1 MKTCSC
7 CKQSKPFAEFNKNK
21 ANKDG
26 LQYQCKVCTKEA
38 NAKSFKKISD
48 EVRQRRVASARV
60 WKENNKDKVV
70 AYRKNYRKENQ
81 AYFTNKQII
90 REKAKLQRVPIWVDD
105 EEKFLIEEVYH
116 LAKLREQAT
125 GIKWHVDHIV
135 PLQGKTVSGLHT
147 INNLQVITAK
157 ENLRKHN
164 IYGE

>member
-7 CKQSKPFAEFNKNK
+7 CKQSKPFAEFNKNR

-26 LQYQCKVCTKEA
+26 FQYQCNSCRKES
-38 NAKSFKKISD
+38 NAKSFQKISE
-48 EVRQRRVASARV
+48 EVRLRRITSAKE
-60 WKENNKDKVV
+60 WKQKNKEKVQ
-70 AYRKNYRKENQ
+70 AYRKEYDTKNRATKTYRQVLRELSK
-81 AYFTNKQII
+81 KQ
-90 REKAKLQRVPIWVDD
+90 RTPIWVDN

-116 LAKLREQAT
+116 LAKIREQAT

-147 INNLQVITAK
+147 ISNLQVITAK